1 MVRERKVEEKEVK
14 INEKEGGGGGSRFAH
29 VRGSRLG
36 IDSNEIG
43 YAEC

>member
-1 MVRERKVEEKEVK
+1 MVRGGRRKGEVK
-14 INEKEGGGGGSRFAH
+14 INEKEGGGRFAH
-29 VRGSRLG
+29 VRESRLG

>member
-1 MVRERKVEEKEVK
+1 MVRGREVEEKEVK